1 MKRTHTIVTT
11 ILILCVYCLSFMIL
25 DRILSLVYG
34 FNFQPYGEFAP
45 KGFPIWGHFFNGG
58 AAALG
63 AFCTFWCYDWGK
75 KKNKPIIQIGAI
87 LFILTV
93 GAIIPY
99 LNDYEH
105 LAKNGKENTLLIY
118 LIFNDLYVFT
128 WGFLMYIVAKSK
140 LAKLYV
146 LISLIAIFL
155 FIHFVLYLPQFPDFY
170 WI

>member
-1 MKRTHTIVTT
+1 MKRTHPIVTI

-25 DRILSLVYG
+25 DRILSVVYG

-45 KGFPIWGHFFNGG
+45 KGFAIWGHLFNGA

-63 AFCTFWCYDWGK
+63 AFLTFWCYDYGK
-75 KKNKPIIQIGAI
+75 RRDKPIIQICAI
-87 LFILTV
+87 LFLLTI

-105 LAKNGKENTLLIY
+105 LAKNGSENTLLIY

-128 WGFLMYIVAKSK
+128 WGLLMYIVAKSQ
-140 LAKLYV
+140 LTKLY
-146 LISLIAIFL
+146 ILIALAIIFL
-155 FIHFVLYLPQFPDFY
+155 FVHFVLYLPQFPEFY